1 MEYKW
6 KKALK
11 REAKQNSLRE
21 RTIDAYM
28 YHNDKFLEFM
38 KTEKNLYDP
47 NIKELDKVMF
57 NITYEDIEKFIRYKQ
72 AKVSSSTLHQTR
84 AAIYFY

>member
-1 MEYKW
+1 
-6 KKALK
+6 
-11 REAKQNSLRE
+11 
-21 RTIDAYM
+21 
-28 YHNDKFLEFM
+28 M

-72 AKVSSSTLHQTR
+72 AKVSSSTLH
-84 AAIYFY
+84 